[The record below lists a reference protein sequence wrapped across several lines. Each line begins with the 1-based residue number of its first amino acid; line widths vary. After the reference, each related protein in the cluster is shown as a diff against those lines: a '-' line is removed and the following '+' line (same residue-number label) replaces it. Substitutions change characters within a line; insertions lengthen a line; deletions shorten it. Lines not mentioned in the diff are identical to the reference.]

1 MRINDFKLERFF
13 AKYEFTASYLL
24 CSSDCE
30 SFSVKE
36 LLDLEKDSEEEL
48 KKLWLGYTESQGSL
62 KLRKEIVKLY
72 KTVKPEEVIVFA
84 GAEEGIFIFMNV
96 LLKKGDYVIVQFPA
110 YQSLYEIAKSIGCEV
125 TNWVMNDKDNWEL
138 DIEFLKKNIK
148 ENTKAIIVN
157 FPHNPTGYLPLKEK
171 FNQIIEIAQQ
181 KNIHVFSD
189 EVYRLLEYDK
199 NNTLPAMADC
209 YDKAL
214 SLGVMSKTFGLA
226 GLRIGWIATKDKD
239 LFKKI
244 ASFKDFTSICNS
256 APSEFLSTLAL
267 KHREHLVKRNLGII
281 ENNLKLLDNFF
292 EEYNHLFEWV
302 RPKAGSIAFPKIK
315 FDKNVEDFCID
326 LVNKKGVLLLP
337 GTMYD
342 FDDKHFRIGF
352 GKKNLPEALKKLEE
366 YIKEYICQPLTC
378 SDGFHQFFITHF
390 FC

>member
-1 MRINDFKLERFF
+1 MIVLGMRIQNFKLERFF
-13 AKYEFTASYLL
+13 AKYEFTAPYLL

-36 LLDLEKDSEEEL
+36 LLDLEKDSEEKL
-48 KKLWLGYTESQGSL
+48 KKLWLGYTESQGSP
-62 KLRKEIVKLY
+62 KLREEIVKLY
-72 KTVKPEEVIVFA
+72 KLIKPEDVIVFS
-84 GAEEGIFIFMNV
+84 GAEEGIFIFLNV

-125 TNWVMNDKDNWEL
+125 TDWVMNDENSWEL

-148 ENTKAIIVN
+148 QNTKAIIVN
-157 FPHNPTGYLPLKEK
+157 FPHNPTGYLPSKEK
-171 FNQIIEIAQQ
+171 SNQIIDIAKE

-256 APSEFLSTLAL
+256 APSEFLSTIAL
-267 KHREHLVKRNLGII
+267 KHKEHLIKRNLGII

-292 EEYNHLFEWV
+292 ERYNHLFGWI
-302 RPKAGSIAFPKIK
+302 RPKAGSIALPKIK

-366 YIKEYICQPLTC
+366 YIK
-378 SDGFHQFFITHF
+378 
-390 FC
+390 

>member
-1 MRINDFKLERFF
+1 MIVLGMRIQNFKLERFF
-13 AKYEFTASYLL
+13 AKYEFTAPYLL

-36 LLDLEKDSEEEL
+36 LLDLEEGSEEGL
-48 KKLWLGYTESQGSL
+48 KKLWLGYTESQGSPE
-62 KLRKEIVKLY
+62 LREEIVKLY
-72 KTVKPEEVIVFA
+72 KTIKPEDVIVFS

-96 LLKKGDYVIVQFPA
+96 LLQKGDHVIVQFPA

-125 TNWVMNDKDNWEL
+125 TNWAMNDKNNWEL
-138 DIEFLKKNIK
+138 NIEFLKNNIK
-148 ENTKAIIVN
+148 QNTKAIIVN
-157 FPHNPTGYLPLKEK
+157 FPHNPTGYLPSKEK
-171 FNQIIEIAQQ
+171 FNQIIEIAKE

-256 APSEFLSTLAL
+256 APSEFLSTIAL
-267 KHREHLVKRNLGII
+267 KHKEHLIKRNLGII

-292 EEYNHLFEWV
+292 ERYNHLFGWI
-302 RPKAGSIAFPKIK
+302 RPKAGSIALPKIK

-326 LVNKKGVLLLP
+326 LVNKKEVLLLP
-337 GTMYD
+337 STMYD

-352 GKKNLPEALKKLEE
+352 GRKNMPEALKKLEE
-366 YIKEYICQPLTC
+366 YIKENFYI
-378 SDGFHQFFITHF
+378 S
-390 FC
+390 